1 MMTTLDVTDFHTQ
14 PMMTTLDVTDFYTPA
29 DDDNA

>member
-14 PMMTTLDVTDFYTPA
+14 PMMTTLDVTDFHTQA

>member
-1 MMTTLDVTDFHTQ
+1 MTTLDVTDYYTQ

>member
-1 MMTTLDVTDFHTQ
+1 MTTLDVTDFYTQ
-14 PMMTTLDVTDFYTPA
+14 PMMTTLDVTDYYTPA

>member
-1 MMTTLDVTDFHTQ
+1 MTTLDVTDFHTQ
-14 PMMTTLDVTDFYTPA
+14 PIMTTLDVTDFYTPA

>member
-1 MMTTLDVTDFHTQ
+1 MMTTLDVTDYYTQ

-29 DDDNA
+29 DNDNA

>member
-1 MMTTLDVTDFHTQ
+1 MTTLDVTDFHTQ
-14 PMMTTLDVTDFYTPA
+14 PMMTTLDVTDYYTPA